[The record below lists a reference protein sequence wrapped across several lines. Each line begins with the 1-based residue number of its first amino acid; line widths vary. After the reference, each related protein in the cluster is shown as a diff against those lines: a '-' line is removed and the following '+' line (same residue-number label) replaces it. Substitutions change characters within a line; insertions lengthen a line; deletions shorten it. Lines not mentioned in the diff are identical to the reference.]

1 MKSPFDDSGLRVV
14 AAQLAAL
21 HSRDSRKCFLARSA
35 ARIKSELLEG
45 SPRRKVRFVKYAARE
60 SIAKLLKWA
69 RPKPRDPQAGGAV
82 RVNVPPNRLLVA
94 VRCNG
99 CLGDLIIHS
108 SFLDRFYREFGRP
121 IIHVIVRGE
130 RMQEAAFAFRGSPAV
145 ALLTDAADCR
155 PSTTPYDVVLS
166 LAEFASYDFVRME
179 RVRSIA
185 PDVLEKLTAAQQIQ
199 RPYRP
204 FIDAQPSLDGL
215 FATAATKFGLRR
227 LDLLGWLANVDF
239 TQGHSLLACPAAG
252 GYRLFEDLGLAQRP
266 YITIHNGW
274 DNVTHRSTMNAT
286 KGWPVRHYESFVAG
300 FKQRFPEVAV
310 VQLGAK
316 TSRPIAGT
324 DINLLNDTSLHEA
337 AWILKHSLLH
347 VDGDS
352 GLVHL
357 ARALHTKSLVLF
369 GPTNHDFF
377 RYAQNETC
385 FSTICNN
392 CWWSTHDWMRSCP
405 RGLEEP
411 ECMKSIEPAAV
422 LDIAER
428 DLRSRS
434 SVALKAERAATWEL
448 AWSGER
454 GAGSPEFAAADC
466 SRPPAFDE
474 WRNRFVLEAVHTAQL
489 ADASLR
495 IAMLDDCR
503 RLTSSQLAV
512 TAAKRQITTFS
523 FQPEVEHKA
532 ESEERRAGS
541 PAFLPAPCSSL
552 LAPCSLPA
560 YDYGSI
566 YNVPADDATFDVVVM
581 PVLTERIEYPYA
593 AIKESLRLLGSNG
606 LLVMTYRFSDGA
618 ARRVNGKDP
627 VFALRR
633 ALDDLGAVESPIQ
646 SAAGAIV
653 FRKKMHFAAQISKKL
668 ALHDFG
674 KSGMKQLE
682 IYPMGAS

>member
-1 MKSPFDDSGLRVV
+1 MKSPFDDSGLRVA

-21 HSRDSRKCFLARSA
+21 HSRDSRKSFLARSR

-45 SPRRKVRFVKYAARE
+45 SPRRKFRFVEYAARE
-60 SIAKLLKWA
+60 SFAKLLKWA
-69 RPKPRDPQAGGAV
+69 RPKRQRAAY
-82 RVNVPPNRLLVA
+82 VNVPSNRLLVA

-108 SFLDRFYREFGRP
+108 SFLDRFHRECGRP
-121 IIHVIVRGE
+121 IVHVIVRSE
-130 RMQEAAFAFRGSPAV
+130 RMQEAAFAFHGSPAV

-155 PSTTPYDVVLS
+155 PSSTPYDVVLS
-166 LAEFASYDFVRME
+166 LAEFASYEFVCTE
-179 RVRSIA
+179 RVRRIA
-185 PDVLEKLTAAQQIQ
+185 PDVLEKITAAQETQQ
-199 RPYRP
+199 FYRP

-239 TQGHSLLACPAAG
+239 TQGHPLLSCPAAG
-252 GYRLFEDLGLAQRP
+252 GYRLFEDLGLARRP

-286 KGWPVRHYESFVAG
+286 KGWPVPHYERFVAG
-300 FKQRFPEVAV
+300 FKERFPEVAV

-337 AWILKHSLLH
+337 GWILKHSLLH

-405 RGLEEP
+405 RGLEVP

-428 DLRSRS
+428 DLRSRP
-434 SVALKAERAATWEL
+434 SVELKTERAATWQT
-448 AWSGER
+448 AGSGEH
-454 GAGSPEFAAADC
+454 GAGSMASLHAPC
-466 SRPPAFDE
+466 SPLPAFNE
-474 WRNRFVLEAVHTAQL
+474 WRNDFVLEALAAAQL

-495 IAMLDDCR
+495 VAVLDDCDWPSPR
-503 RLTSSQLAV
+503 FA
-512 TAAKRQITTFS
+512 AAKKQITTFS
-523 FQPEVEHKA
+523 FQPEAEHTA
-532 ESEERRAGS
+532 GSGERGAGS
-541 PAFLPAPCSSL
+541 PAFLPAPCSPL
-552 LAPCSLPA
+552 PAPCSAPE
-560 YDYGSI
+560 YDYGSV

-581 PVLTERIEYPYA
+581 QVLTERIEHPYA
-593 AIKESLRLLGSNG
+593 AIKEALRLLGSNG
-606 LLVMTYRFSDGA
+606 LLVMTYRFSDSA
-618 ARRVNGKDP
+618 ASRGNGNGDKP
-627 VFALRR
+627 VPALRR

-646 SAAGAIV
+646 SDAGAIV
-653 FRKKMHFAAQISKKL
+653 FRKKMGFPAQVSKKL
-668 ALHDFG
+668 ALRDPANF
-674 KSGMKQLE
+674 GMKQLE
-682 IYPMGAS
+682 ISPMGAS